1 MQRILKLNE
10 EEEIETTMTPLER
23 GSLIHDILFKFFMQ
37 LKTQKLHGESW
48 LHFDLLKDIALQSF
62 EELKY
67 QGLLWDLEKEIYFG
81 NDSQPG
87 LWKSFLDE
95 EEKEFNNSGFKPVL
109 FETEFGKSFKKPKSG
124 FDSIP
129 FKIENENRIIQLFGK
144 IDRIDVDNIGNAI
157 IYDYKTGRSG
167 FNLNFN
173 DIFFGMSLQLPV
185 YVAAV
190 KEAFK
195 VLKFKMDA
203 IAAGYY
209 LVKDSE
215 NCERKTIFADV
226 QKKPDIKISRSGGKL
241 PNSSLTEGDDEFGID
256 ELINQTKNYILD
268 YTDNLFDGYFRHT
281 KYPKKDHCS
290 KYCTYKMVCRKDI
303 GKLNSLNQQEPDI
316 NE

>member
-1 MQRILKLNE
+1 
-10 EEEIETTMTPLER
+10 
-23 GSLIHDILFKFFMQ
+23 MQ
-37 LKTQKLHGESW
+37 LKSEKQHGQPW
-48 LHFDLLKDIALQSF
+48 NRINLLNDIATQEF
-62 EELKY
+62 EDLKY

-87 LWKSFLDE
+87 LWKRFLDE
-95 EEKEFNNSGFKPVL
+95 EEKEFTNSGFKPVL
-109 FETEFGKSFKKPKSG
+109 FETKFGKSFKKQKSG
-124 FDSIP
+124 YESIP
-129 FKIENENRIIQLFGK
+129 FTIQSKKRQIQLFGK
-144 IDRIDVDNIGNAI
+144 IDRIDVDKNGNAI

-167 FNLNFN
+167 FNINFN
-173 DIFFGMSLQLPV
+173 DIFSGMSLQLTV
-185 YVAAV
+185 YVAAA

-195 VLKFKMDA
+195 ELKFKMDA

-209 LVKDSE
+209 LVKDSD

-226 QKKPDIKISRSGGKL
+226 KKKSDIKISRSGGKL

-268 YTDNLFDGYFRHT
+268 YTDNLFNGNFRHT
-281 KYPKKDHCS
+281 KYPNNIQCS
-290 KYCTYKMVCRKDI
+290 SYCDYKMVCRKDI